1 MEKEKLK
8 SSIAWTVTAII
19 ALIVM
24 IAAVAYENRNAIK
37 NYFTGENQEVVQDT
51 VFYEEPVLTIQE
63 YVKLREQM
71 REDRRIDSVFLTMP
85 DVILIDIL
93 RQHGTDLSI
102 SNVVYIYES
111 NKTIYNKVLSG
122 ARSQQYLEDSI
133 QKTRIVKDSV
143 IAIIQHTPE

>member
-37 NYFTGENQEVVQDT
+37 NYFIGENQEVVQDT
-51 VFYEEPVLTIQE
+51 VSYEEPVLTIQE

-102 SNVVYIYES
+102 SDIVYIYES

-133 QKTRIVKDSV
+133 QKVYKDSV
-143 IAIIQHTPE
+143 IAVIQHEPE

>member
-24 IAAVAYENRNAIK
+24 IAAVVYENRSTIK

-51 VFYEEPVLTIQE
+51 VSYEEPVLTIQE

-102 SNVVYIYES
+102 SDVVYIYES
-111 NKTIYNKVLSG
+111 NKTIYNTVLSG

-133 QKTRIVKDSV
+133 QKARIVKDSV

>member
-1 MEKEKLK
+1 MEKERLK

-24 IAAVAYENRNAIK
+24 IAVVVYENRNTIK
-37 NYFTGENQEVVQDT
+37 NYFIGENQEMVQDT
-51 VFYEEPVLTIQE
+51 VTYEEPVLTIQE

-71 REDRRIDSVFLTMP
+71 KEDRRIDSVFLVIP
-85 DVILIDIL
+85 DVVLIDIL

-102 SNVVYIYES
+102 SDVVYIYES
-111 NKTIYNKVLSG
+111 NKAIYNTVLSG

-133 QKTRIVKDSV
+133 QNVKVYKDSV
-143 IAIIQHTPE
+143 IAIIKNTPE